1 MQASGHSRALG
12 SSQAQLLAPVQQLD
26 NSFVAAV
33 QPQGSAYGVLIS
45 APVTSQ
51 QLKPLLDSEEQL
63 PLPLKLH
70 SLHVLQPA
78 QPSSSGKPGS
88 AVAAVVLADGTV
100 AAADFKQAGLH
111 TAASSSSAAAF
122 SGQQRSSTHRLL
134 HAACSSEL
142 LAVAKQQS
150 GQHATVDIYCASNSR
165 TGSNGDDAALQLQQN
180 SLQLVHSCS
189 VPPPSASSKLAGVSV
204 AGGLLVVLW
213 SCHIVSVCR
222 SRQPGPV
229 NNMQLPPAL
238 AAALAPSGEEEA
250 NPAERSASKRKQ
262 RAAAAASGSDWSAAA
277 LSEQHVL
284 LLAVH
289 GGTGSTQVQ
298 YALLD
303 SSYGSCLS
311 SGSFTAGSG
320 SISGRLQ
327 LLPLPQHPFA
337 PVALLVAGAVWLL
350 PLQLSKADLAG
361 LVSNLGLG
369 STQAHAAAAAVTP
382 NGTQLLLT
390 SRQQLNLSAIAAAVS
405 SGSAGSQ
412 QQQHGPCVLQQ
423 LQPQAAVAE
432 GDVPAAVQQVQQ
444 VLNKQ
449 KRPAQELQ
457 DATTQLCKALEHQ
470 QQGQASAAVLVSQQ
484 LLAQAL
490 SALAEA
496 QEWALLDRLH
506 SLAPLQ
512 SLAACAAVV
521 PALAA
526 GQQYSSMRKVLLAAQ
541 DIPAEAV
548 VKAVQQVLQ
557 AQQQQ
562 QQSDASDPQQAAAQQ
577 IRRAAEAVVQQ
588 AEAAAAAA
596 GPSEDTAQLVAAAR
610 HAAAAVDGFTSRE
623 LLLHVLLSVQVDGIE
638 AQAVLRALPAAAVV
652 RLLRYMVKWL
662 HKYSRN
668 NMSCP
673 STDPLLCAPAAAQVV
688 EWCKL
693 LLDAQLT
700 KLLMMPVAA
709 PLLQQLQQLLRVEVA
724 ATSKLV
730 ALKGVTDTWASGAPL
745 PSTAVAANSQY
756 VLELLDLRVKPL
768 AAGSKGK

>member
-1 MQASGHSRALG
+1 
-12 SSQAQLLAPVQQLD
+12 LLAPVQQLD
-26 NSFVAAV
+26 YSYVAAV

-45 APVTSQ
+45 APITSQ
-51 QLKPLLDSEEQL
+51 QLKPLLDSDQQL
-63 PLPLKLH
+63 ALPSKLH

-78 QPSSSGKPGS
+78 QPSGGGKPGS

-111 TAASSSSAAAF
+111 AAASSSSAAAAS
-122 SGQQRSSTHRLL
+122 SGQQRSSTQRLL
-134 HAACSSEL
+134 HAACSGEL

-150 GQHATVDIYCASNSR
+150 GQHAAVDVYCANNSSTSSN
-165 TGSNGDDAALQLQQN
+165 DDAALQLQQN

-189 VPPPSASSKLAGVSV
+189 VPPPSAGSKLAGVSV
-204 AGGLLVVLW
+204 AGGVLVLLW
-213 SCHIVSVCR
+213 SCHTVSVCR
-222 SRQPGPV
+222 SRQSSPV
-229 NNMQLPPAL
+229 NTMRLPPAL
-238 AAALAPSGEEEA
+238 AAALAAAGQEEV

-262 RAAAAASGSDWSAAA
+262 RPAAATSGSDWTAAA

-289 GGTGSTQVQ
+289 GGAGSTQVQ

-350 PLQLSKADLAG
+350 PLQLPKADLAG

-369 STQAHAAAAAVTP
+369 SMQAHAAAAAVTP
-382 NGTQLLLT
+382 IGTQLLLT

-405 SGSAGSQ
+405 NGSEGLQ
-412 QQQHGPCVLQQ
+412 QQQQGPSVLQQ
-423 LQPQAAVAE
+423 LQPQPAAAE

-457 DATTQLCKALEHQ
+457 DATTQLCTALEQQ

-484 LLAQAL
+484 LLSQAL

-496 QEWALLDRLH
+496 QEWDLLDRLH
-506 SLAPLQ
+506 NLAPLQ
-512 SLAACAAVV
+512 SLAACADVV

-526 GQQYSSMRKVLLAAQ
+526 GEQYSRMRKVLLAAQ

-548 VKAVQQVLQ
+548 VRAVQQVLQ

-562 QQSDASDPQQAAAQQ
+562 GDASGPQQAAAQQ
-577 IRRAAEAVVQQ
+577 IRAAAEAVVQQ
-588 AEAAAAAA
+588 AEAAAAA
-596 GPSEDTAQLVAAAR
+596 GPSDDTAQLVAAAR

-623 LLLHVLLSVQVDGIE
+623 LLLHGLLSVQVDGVE
-638 AQAVLRALPAAAVV
+638 AQAVLRALPAAAVL

-709 PLLQQLQQLLRVEVA
+709 PLLQQLQQRLRAEVA

-745 PSTAVAANSQY
+745 PAAAVAANSQY

-768 AAGSKGK
+768 AAGARGK

>member
-1 MQASGHSRALG
+1 
-12 SSQAQLLAPVQQLD
+12 LLAPVQQLD
-26 NSFVAAV
+26 NSYVAAV
-33 QPQGSAYGVLIS
+33 QPQGSAYGVLVS
-45 APVTSQ
+45 APIASQ
-51 QLKPLLDSEEQL
+51 QLKPLLDSEQQL
-63 PLPLKLH
+63 PLPSKLH

-78 QPSSSGKPGS
+78 QPSGSGKPGS

-100 AAADFKQAGLH
+100 AAADFKQTGLQT
-111 TAASSSSAAAF
+111 TASWSSAAAAS
-122 SGQQRSSTHRLL
+122 SGQQRSSPHRLL
-134 HAACSSEL
+134 HAACSGEL
-142 LAVAKQQS
+142 LAVAKQQA
-150 GQHATVDIYCASNSR
+150 GQHAAVDVYCAKNS
-165 TGSNGDDAALQLQQN
+165 TSSNGVDAALQLQQ
-180 SLQLVHSCS
+180 SILQLVHSCS
-189 VPPPSASSKLAGVSV
+189 VRPPSTGSKLAGVSV
-204 AGGLLVVLW
+204 AGGLLVLMW
-213 SCHIVSVCR
+213 SCHTVTVCR
-222 SRQPGPV
+222 SRQLSPV
-229 NNMQLPPAL
+229 NTMRLPPAL
-238 AAALAPSGEEEA
+238 AAALPAGSEEEV

-262 RAAAAASGSDWSAAA
+262 RPAAATSGCNWTAAA

-289 GGTGSTQVQ
+289 GGAGGSQVQ

-303 SSYGSCLS
+303 SCYSSCLS

-350 PLQLSKADLAG
+350 PLQLPKADLAG
-361 LVSNLGLG
+361 LVSHLGLG
-369 STQAHAAAAAVTP
+369 STQAHAAAVAVTP

-405 SGSAGSQ
+405 NGSAGVQ
-412 QQQHGPCVLQQ
+412 QQQQGPCVLQQ
-423 LQPQAAVAE
+423 LQPQPTAAT
-432 GDVPAAVQQVQQ
+432 GDVPAAVQEVQQ
-444 VLNKQ
+444 VLSKQ
-449 KRPAQELQ
+449 KRPVQELQ
-457 DATTQLCKALEHQ
+457 DATTQLCEALEQQQQ
-470 QQGQASAAVLVSQQ
+470 QQGQASAAVLVSAQ

-512 SLAACAAVV
+512 SLAACADVV

-526 GQQYSSMRKVLLAAQ
+526 SQQYSSMRKLLLAAH

-548 VKAVQQVLQ
+548 VRAVQQVLQ

-562 QQSDASDPQQAAAQQ
+562 GHASDPQQAAAQQ
-577 IRRAAEAVVQQ
+577 IRAAAEAVVQQ
-588 AEAAAAAA
+588 AETAAAA
-596 GPSEDTAQLVAAAR
+596 GPSDDTVQLIAAAR

-623 LLLHVLLSVQVDGIE
+623 LLLHVLLSVQVDSVE
-638 AQAVLRALPAAAVV
+638 AQAVLRALPAAAVL

-662 HKYSRN
+662 HKYSRTN
-668 NMSCP
+668 ISCP
-673 STDPLLCAPAAAQVV
+673 STDPLLCAPAAVQVV

-745 PSTAVAANSQY
+745 PAAAVAANSQY
-756 VLELLDLRVKPL
+756 VLELLDLRVNPL
-768 AAGSKGK
+768 AVGARGK